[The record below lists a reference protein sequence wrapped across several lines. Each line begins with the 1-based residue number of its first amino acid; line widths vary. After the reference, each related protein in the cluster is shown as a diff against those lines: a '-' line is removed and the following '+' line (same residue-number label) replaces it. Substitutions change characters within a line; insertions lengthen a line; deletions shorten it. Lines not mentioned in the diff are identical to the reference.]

1 MSLELGECHLD
12 GVEIGAVG
20 REEQEPGSALLQD
33 RLCPFALVAGEIVQN
48 DNVARL
54 QGGSELGLDIDLK
67 DRAVHG
73 FVGDPGCGQAIA
85 AQAGDESLRAPVAE
99 GRFGFETCANAS
111 TAPKTGHLCG
121 GAGLVEKDQ
130 PMDVLAQARLA
141 GCRPF
146 MPRFL
151 DIGALGFAGQER
163 FF

>member
-1 MSLELGECHLD
+1 MPFRSCGWRD
-12 GVEIGAVG
+12 Y
-20 REEQEPGSALLQD
+20 PSANEV
-33 RLCPFALVAGEIVQN
+33 RRGN

-54 QGGSELGLDIDLK
+54 QGGGELGLDVDLK

-73 FVGDPGCGQAIA
+73 FVDDPGCGQAIA

-99 GRFGFETCANAS
+99 GRFGFETCADAS
-111 TAPKTGHLCG
+111 ASAQTGHLRRG
-121 GAGLVEKDQ
+121 PGLIEEDQ
-130 PMDVLAQARLA
+130 PLDVLAHARLA

-151 DIGALGFAGQER
+151 HIGAFGFGGQER